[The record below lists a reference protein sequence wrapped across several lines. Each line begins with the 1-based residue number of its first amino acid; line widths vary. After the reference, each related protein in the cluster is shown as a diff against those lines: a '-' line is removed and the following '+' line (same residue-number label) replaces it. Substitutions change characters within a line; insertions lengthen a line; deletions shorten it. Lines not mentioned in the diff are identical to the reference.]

1 MNHSSQPVLKQA
13 AAGWDSTSPTSSSA
27 NIAADLNLS
36 PKSALA
42 QQSQCIC
49 RSPSRVIQYSRNHV
63 DQFPHIADEQM
74 LLKRLK
80 HRLRNDWRFFA
91 KLPGQFINVVSDQ
104 KRDILGSF
112 PE

>member
-49 RSPSRVIQYSRNHV
+49 RSPSRVIQYSRNHIIQDYGSKFNFLRSV
-63 DQFPHIADEQM
+63 VRLIPSIRAANSLFPSVACKASSI
-74 LLKRLK
+74 
-80 HRLRNDWRFFA
+80 
-91 KLPGQFINVVSDQ
+91 
-104 KRDILGSF
+104 
-112 PE
+112 